1 MDRIKQINEWLDKRA
16 LTPLKEWAGK
26 TSFPGFMGIPILD
39 VFRLIYNELQE
50 DDITVR
56 ANSMAFSFLLALFP
70 LLILIFSLI
79 PFLPNQNI
87 QFYFEQIKALMERF
101 LPEQSSSYLLQMLQ
115 DLLFN
120 QRTGLLSFS
129 VLLALYFASNG
140 IMYMM
145 IGFEKNYEDSFRSR
159 NFISRR
165 IQALGLTFLLGIL
178 FTGSFVL
185 IFFSNNL
192 VAQLVDWLNLAEYSL
207 LINSVKW
214 GTIIVLIY
222 ATIALLYRFG
232 TNSRKKFK
240 LFSPGTTLATVL
252 SITSSL
258 AFSYY
263 VNNFSDYNKIYG
275 SLGAL
280 IILMLWLQ
288 INAFIL
294 LVGFELNASI
304 IMNRIR
310 TMGNKSS

>member
-1 MDRIKQINEWLDKRA
+1 MDQINQMKERLEEQVWQ
-16 LTPLKEWAGK
+16 PLKDWAAK
-26 TSFPGFMGIPILD
+26 TSFPGFMGVPISD
-39 VFRLIYNELQE
+39 VFRLIYNELQK

-87 QFYFEQIKALMERF
+87 QLYFEQIKGLMEQF
-101 LPEQSSSYLLQMLQ
+101 LPEQSSSYLLQMLR

-129 VLLALYFASNG
+129 ALLALYFANNG

-145 IGFEKNYEDSFRSR
+145 IGFEKNYEDTFRSR

-165 IQALGLTFLLGIL
+165 FQALGLTFLLGIL

-192 VAQLVDWLNLAEYSL
+192 VAQVVDWLNLSEYSL

-214 GTIIVLIY
+214 STIIVLIY
-222 ATIALLYRFG
+222 ATIALLFRFG
-232 TNSRKKFK
+232 TNSKKKFK

-252 SITSSL
+252 SIITSL

-263 VNNFSDYNKIYG
+263 VNNFSNYNKIYG

-310 TMGNKSS
+310 TLQKND

>member
-1 MDRIKQINEWLDKRA
+1 MDQINEIKNWLDERVVQ
-16 LTPLKEWAGK
+16 PLIEWASR
-26 TSFPGFMGIPILD
+26 TSFPGFMGVPILD
-39 VFRLIYNELQE
+39 VSRLIYNELQE

-87 QFYFEQIKALMERF
+87 QFYFEQIKALMEQF
-101 LPEQSSSYLLQMLQ
+101 LPEQSSSYLLQMLR

-145 IGFEKNYEDSFRSR
+145 IGFEKNYEDTFRSR

-165 IQALGLTFLLGIL
+165 IQAVGLTFLLGIL

-192 VAQLVDWLNLAEYSL
+192 VTELVDWLDIAEYGM
-207 LINSVKW
+207 LINTVKW
-214 GTIIVLIY
+214 STIIVLIY

-232 TNSRKKFK
+232 TNSKKKFK
-240 LFSPGTTLATVL
+240 IFSPGTTLATVL
-252 SITSSL
+252 SITTSL

-310 TMGNKSS
+310 ILDKQKD

>member
-1 MDRIKQINEWLDKRA
+1 MLFPVQEYLKR
-16 LTPLKEWAGK
+16 
-26 TSFPGFMGIPILD
+26 TSLPGFMGVPNWD
-39 VFRLIYNELQE
+39 VLKLIYRELQK
-50 DDITVR
+50 DDITTR

-70 LLILIFSLI
+70 LIILIFSMI

-87 QFYFEQIKALMERF
+87 QFYYDQFVGLTERF
-101 LPEQSSSYLLQMLQ
+101 LPDQASQYLLDIIQ
-115 DLLFN
+115 DLIFN

-129 VLLALYFASNG
+129 IALALYFATNG

-145 IGFEKNYEDSFRSR
+145 IGFEKNYEDTFKSR

-165 IQALGLTFLLGIL
+165 ARALILTFLLGFL
-178 FTGSFVL
+178 FIGSFLL

-192 VAQLVDWLNLAEYSL
+192 IVQIAERLNMESIGTFLV
-207 LINSVKW
+207 IFKW
-214 GTIIVLIY
+214 ITIIFIIYSAISLIY
-222 ATIALLYRFG
+222 RIG
-232 TNSRKKFK
+232 TNSKKKFRF
-240 LFSPGTTLATVL
+240 FSPGTTLATIL
-252 SITSSL
+252 SIITSL

-263 VNNFSDYNKIYG
+263 VNNFSNYNQVYG

-280 IILMLWLQ
+280 IITMLWMQ

-310 TMGNKSS
+310 RLDLKDN